1 MKPAPKLIL
10 WFLVSSNALA
20 VTMPWKT
27 VYCRPGQEENYAL
40 AAHEAVHV
48 EQIMR
53 DGPITW
59 TVKIFY
65 YLMRYGYKNS
75 PYEVEARTKAGY

>member
-1 MKPAPKLIL
+1 MKTAPFPVL
-10 WFLVSSNALA
+10 WFLKLSGSLA
-20 VTMPWKT
+20 VTMPWRT

-48 EQIMR
+48 SQIER
-53 DGPITW
+53 VGAIKW

-65 YLMRYGYKNS
+65 YLIRYGYINS
-75 PYEVEARTKAGY
+75 PYEVEARAKSGY

>member
-1 MKPAPKLIL
+1 MKPAPFPVL
-10 WFLVSSNALA
+10 WFLQASNSLA
-20 VTMPWKT
+20 ITMPWRT

-48 EQIMR
+48 SQIER
-53 DGPITW
+53 DGAIKW

-65 YLMRYGYKNS
+65 YLIRYGYINS
-75 PYEVEARTKAGY
+75 PYEVEARAKAGY

>member
-1 MKPAPKLIL
+1 MKTAPFPVL
-10 WFLVSSNALA
+10 WFLKASNSLA
-20 VTMPWKT
+20 ITMPWRT

-48 EQIMR
+48 SQIER
-53 DGPITW
+53 DGAIKW

-65 YLMRYGYKNS
+65 YLLRYGYINS
-75 PYEVEARTKAGY
+75 PYEVEARAKSGY